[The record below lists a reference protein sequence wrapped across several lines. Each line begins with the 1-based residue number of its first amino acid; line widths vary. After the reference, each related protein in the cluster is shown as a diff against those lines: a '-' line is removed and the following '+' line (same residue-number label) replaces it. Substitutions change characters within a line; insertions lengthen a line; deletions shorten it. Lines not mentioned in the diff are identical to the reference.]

1 VRNSG
6 AVAVIEGVGD
16 HGCEY
21 MTAGTVIVLGDVGLN
36 FGAGMT
42 GGDAFVLDPRGLLA
56 ERLNPDLVVAQEP
69 SVAWLDEI
77 RVLVERHARYTGSR
91 RALEL
96 LNDWE
101 SEAASIVHVAPRLEA
116 AEVEADEDLVTE
128 GAA

>member
-1 VRNSG
+1 
-6 AVAVIEGVGD
+6 
-16 HGCEY
+16 
-21 MTAGTVIVLGDVGLN
+21 VLGEVGLN

-42 GGDAFVLDPRGLLA
+42 GGDAFVLDPSGLLA

-69 SVAWLDEI
+69 SAARLEEI

-96 LNDWE
+96 LNAWE
-101 SEAASIVHVAPRLEA
+101 SEAASIVHVAPRLET
-116 AEVEADEDLVTE
+116 VDVPADEDLVTE

>member
-1 VRNSG
+1 
-6 AVAVIEGVGD
+6 VIEGVGD

-21 MTAGTVIVLGDVGLN
+21 MTAGTVVVLGEVGLN

-42 GGDAFVLDPRGLLA
+42 GGDAFVLDPHGLLA

-69 SVAWLDEI
+69 TAARLEEI

-96 LNDWE
+96 LNTWE
-101 SEAASIVHVAPRLEA
+101 SEAASIAHVAPRLEA
-116 AEVEADEDLVTE
+116 AEVETDEDLVTE

>member
-1 VRNSG
+1 
-6 AVAVIEGVGD
+6 VIEGVGD

-21 MTAGTVIVLGDVGLN
+21 MTAGTVVVLGDVGLN

-42 GGDAFVLDPRGLLA
+42 GGDAFVFDPRGLLA

-69 SVAWLDEI
+69 SAAWLDEI

-91 RALEL
+91 RANEL
-96 LNDWE
+96 LNAWE

-116 AEVEADEDLVTE
+116 SEVEEDEDLVTE